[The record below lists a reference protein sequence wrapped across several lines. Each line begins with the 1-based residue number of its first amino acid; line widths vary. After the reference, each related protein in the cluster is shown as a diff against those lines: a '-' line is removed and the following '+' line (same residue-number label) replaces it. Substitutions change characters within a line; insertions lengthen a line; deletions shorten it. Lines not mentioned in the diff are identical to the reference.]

1 MNECISLSLYLYM
14 YACTCMCVLG
24 SSVCLC
30 GGGQASMHVCMHA
43 CMSFSLSLSPPPRS
57 LCTNTSHF
65 DMTKF
70 LRSCSHQCVTHTKK
84 VACARACVCERARV
98 CTTLKSSTRHGKWW
112 GMRSGLKALAS
123 GDALRSCR
131 SCSARKAFPTGDR
144 CSPSDRQLCAHACTR
159 RCRHHRNRHTHLHTL
174 STTHRHR
181 HTRVHAK
188 VQASQARIHARVCT
202 IKC

>member
-1 MNECISLSLYLYM
+1 
-14 YACTCMCVLG
+14 
-24 SSVCLC
+24 
-30 GGGQASMHVCMHA
+30 MHVCMHVGL
-43 CMSFSLSLSPPPRS
+43 SLSLSLSPLS
-57 LCTNTSHF
+57 LCTNTSHI
-65 DMTKF
+65 DTTKF
-70 LRSCSHQCVTHTKK
+70 LRSCSPQCATHKK
-84 VACARACVCERARV
+84 IGMCVCVCVCECACVCV

-123 GDALRSCR
+123 GDALTSCR

-144 CSPSDRQLCAHACTR
+144 CSPSDRRLFAHACTQ
-159 RCRHHRNRHTHLHTL
+159 RCRHNRHRHTQIHSL

-202 IKC
+202 IEC